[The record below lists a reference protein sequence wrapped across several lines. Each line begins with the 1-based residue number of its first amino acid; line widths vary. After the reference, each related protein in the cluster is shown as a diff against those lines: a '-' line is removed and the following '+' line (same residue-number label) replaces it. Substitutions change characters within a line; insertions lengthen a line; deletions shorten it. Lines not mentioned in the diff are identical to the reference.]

1 MVIGLAH
8 GGISTR
14 DMEKSIDFYT
24 RLLGGRVIMEIEEP
38 KGTPWIVAV
47 QFPDGSC
54 VELFYPRPEQ
64 FPLGTALGR
73 NHLAFR
79 VEDIQALHRL
89 LLDEGVPVTVAPRVA
104 RDGNL
109 QMWCTDP
116 NNYPVE
122 FLQYVPDCPQ
132 LKSGPVVKL
141 S

>member
-1 MVIGLAH
+1 MVTGLAH

-14 DMEKSIDFYT
+14 DMEKSIRFYT
-24 RLLGGRVIMEIEEP
+24 GLLGGRIIMEIEEP
-38 KGTPWIVAV
+38 KGTPWIVTV

-79 VEDIQALHRL
+79 VEDIQALYRRL
-89 LLDEGVPVTVAPRVA
+89 QESGVPVTTPPRIA
-104 RDGNL
+104 RDRNW
-109 QMWCTDP
+109 QMWCQDP
-116 NNYPVE
+116 NGYPVE

-132 LKSGPVVKL
+132 LRQGPAVKL
-141 S
+141 Y